1 MADVTGEIG
10 GQPVQLNN
18 AATEATLKQLLQ
30 ATLAMAQKQGADLSA
45 TTKLQKEL
53 AKLQKESEKNT
64 KIQGEVNKKKQ
75 EEAKQLEA
83 AAAARKKEEEL
94 ALKSQKATDFARQS
108 AIQFGNEI
116 LNVAGKLTS
125 IVSSIANMGSSM
137 TGVAS
142 VMSNVP
148 VVGGLLSQSLGAV
161 AGAAEKL
168 QASFKTSSSVGAT
181 FGGSIRAMTDTASE
195 AGLTFDQF
203 SNVIKNN
210 SEDLVRL
217 GGSTTEGAK
226 RLAGLAK
233 TLKDTKLQDD
243 LARLGYTS
251 EDIANGMAKSVGN
264 FYSGMNRGTAS
275 TAEQAKVGAEYLK
288 NLNAIS
294 AATGKSR
301 EEMERETQRRQNDAR
316 VKAAYAGL
324 DAKSRANMEALFNGV
339 PPELQKAVEE
349 IALTGTAQSKEAQ
362 YLMSMH
368 GDVARHALEIN
379 QKVRRR
385 EVVSQEDQLAF
396 DKTMMKEGEKV
407 QRELRDQ
414 TGATTSVMTYVGGE
428 AAQVGLGFAKVGER
442 SQSVADATAKQAQ
455 ELRDSAAKAAG
466 FKDALDPAY
475 MVNLQQQ
482 IAATSNTLQMTL
494 AQHLPKVGE
503 AMDMLLKVLGPITAA
518 FDFLMNHLYTIATV
532 AGGLIVVF
540 GALSKFSTAFKAYQE
555 FKALGK
561 QPGHPGSIP
570 LNVKEV
576 SGGLDGDKGKGKG
589 KGKGGA
595 GGGKSNFGKALGVV
609 KGAGAVGAVVGVGM
623 LASDLSNISDRE
635 KEGTITAEQAKE
647 ERGGAIGGAAGSA
660 GGALA
665 GAAAGAALG
674 SVVPVI
680 GTVVGGVIGGLLG
693 GFGGTKLGESIGKGV
708 AKSTTTGTVAGS
720 SMDAEGFGVPETVE
734 ATPAATQASV
744 RQVDNAIAATA
755 AKPQGS
761 GVNYNASPE
770 QMLKQFAKSQGV
782 TGTVKPIPTTTGQVQ
797 TVTDQMKADAEK
809 KAAAEA
815 KAKEDAAKKALEEGK
830 PPTGAPTPPAQENP
844 ATMLATLN
852 TTMTQL
858 LKTNREL
865 LSISEKQLSVQR
877 QFTGDVFT
885 V

>member
-181 FGGSIRAMTDTASE
+181 FGGSIRAMTETASE

-217 GGSTTEGAK
+217 GGSTTEGAR
-226 RLAGLAK
+226 RLAGLSK

-264 FYSGMNRGTAS
+264 FYSGMNRGTAGQ
-275 TAEQAKVGAEYLK
+275 AEQAKVGAEYLK

-301 EEMERETQRRQNDAR
+301 EEMEKETQRRQNDAR

-466 FKDALDPAY
+466 FKNALDPAY

-518 FDFLMNHLYTIATV
+518 FDFLMNHLYTIAAV

-561 QPGHPGSIP
+561 DRGSSTNPMFVTEGVPGG
-570 LNVKEV
+570 
-576 SGGLDGDKGKGKG
+576 
-589 KGKGGA
+589 GKGGDEA
-595 GGGKSNFGKALGVV
+595 GKAGEKKGGKFGRLGGFL
-609 KGAGAVGAVVGVGM
+609 KGGLGAVGGVALGYGADALKEAGHEKTGAAADVGAEALTYG
-623 LASDLSNISDRE
+623 
-635 KEGTITAEQAKE
+635 GTGAMIGSVIPGLGTAI
-647 ERGGAIGGAAGSA
+647 GGAIG
-660 GGALA
+660 
-665 GAAAGAALG
+665 AALG
-674 SVVPVI
+674 TGVGLYKNWGSLFGSNKQAAPGAAPGAPV
-680 GTVVGGVIGGLLG
+680 T
-693 GFGGTKLGESIGKGV
+693 
-708 AKSTTTGTVAGS
+708 
-720 SMDAEGFGVPETVE
+720 
-734 ATPAATQASV
+734 ATPAAAAAPAATQASV

-755 AKPQGS
+755 APTPPPGS

-782 TGTVKPIPTTTGQVQ
+782 TGTAKPIPTTTGQVQ
-797 TVTDQMKADAEK
+797 AVTDQMKADFEK
-809 KAAAEA
+809 KSAAERAAAEKEA
-815 KAKEDAAKKALEEGK
+815 AEKAKQQIV
-830 PPTGAPTPPAQENP
+830 PSPGAPTPPAQENP

>member
-64 KIQGEVNKKKQ
+64 RIQTDVNKKKQ

-94 ALKSQKATDFARQS
+94 ALKAQKATDFARQS
-108 AIQFGNEI
+108 AIDFGNKI
-116 LNVAGKLTS
+116 LDVSGKLTS

-181 FGGSIRAMTDTASE
+181 FGGSIREMTETASM

-203 SNVIKNN
+203 ANVIKSN
-210 SEDLVRL
+210 SEELVKL

-226 RLAGLAK
+226 RLAGLSK
-233 TLKDTKLQDD
+233 TLKTTGLQDD
-243 LARLGYTS
+243 LARLGFTS
-251 EDIANGMAKSVGN
+251 EDIANGMAKSVSN
-264 FYSGMNRGTAS
+264 FYSGMNRGTAGQ
-275 TAEQAKVGAEYLK
+275 AEQAKVGAEYLK

-301 EEMERETQRRQNDAR
+301 EEMEKETQRRQNDAK

-349 IALTGTAQSKEAQ
+349 IALTGTAQSDEAK
-362 YLMSMH
+362 YLMAIH
-368 GDVARHALEIN
+368 GDVARHALQIN
-379 QKVRRR
+379 QKIRRR
-385 EVVSQEDQLAF
+385 DVISQEDQLAF
-396 DKTMMKEGEKV
+396 DKTMMKEGQKV
-407 QRELRDQ
+407 QQELQ
-414 TGATTSVMTYVGGE
+414 TGTGATAVGMTYVGGE
-428 AAQVGLGFAKVGER
+428 MAQVGLGFAKVGER
-442 SQSVADATAKQAQ
+442 SETVADAQAKQAQ
-455 ELRDSAAKAAG
+455 ELRDASAKAAG
-466 FKDALDPAY
+466 FKNALDPAY

-482 IAATSNTLQMTL
+482 IAQTSNTLQMTL

-518 FDFLMNHLYTIATV
+518 FDFLMKHIYEIAAV
-532 AGGLIVVF
+532 AGTLIVVF
-540 GALSKFSTAFKAYQE
+540 GALQKFSTAFKAYQE

-561 QPGHPGSIP
+561 DRGSSATNPMFVTEGIGGGGGADADKTGGKKGGKVGR
-570 LNVKEV
+570 L
-576 SGGLDGDKGKGKG
+576 GGLA
-589 KGKGGA
+589 KGGVA
-595 GGGKSNFGKALGVV
+595 ALGGVALGYGADALTEAGHV
-609 KGAGAVGAVVGVGM
+609 KSGAAAGVGAEALTYG
-623 LASDLSNISDRE
+623 
-635 KEGTITAEQAKE
+635 GTGAMIGSVIPGLGTAI
-647 ERGGAIGGAAGSA
+647 GGAIGAALGTGIGLYKNWGTLFGGGSNA
-660 GGALA
+660 E
-665 GAAAGAALG
+665 GAAA
-674 SVVPVI
+674 PV
-680 GTVVGGVIGGLLG
+680 T
-693 GFGGTKLGESIGKGV
+693 
-708 AKSTTTGTVAGS
+708 
-720 SMDAEGFGVPETVE
+720 
-734 ATPAATQASV
+734 ATPAGATPPSAAPSAAQTSPTPTAS
-744 RQVDNAIAATA
+744 AAPA
-755 AKPQGS
+755 APTSS

-782 TGTVKPIPTTTGQVQ
+782 TGTAKPIPTTTGQVQ
-797 TVTDQMKADAEK
+797 AVTDQIKADAEK

-830 PPTGAPTPPAQENP
+830 PSPAAPTPPAQENP
-844 ATMLATLN
+844 VTMLATLN